1 MRTAA
6 PIVALVIAILACPGE
21 GARAQVTFEEA
32 IALSQRAP
40 RLEGA
45 RGELEARRREDADL
59 AGTSQGVAIQA
70 TPGARVLSEQDRGFE
85 GQLTVTHS
93 WNLGDLT
100 GARRRAAAA
109 ERGVL
114 SAEARA
120 VALEVRLDAARRW
133 IELWRLDRLERVV
146 RAERE
151 LAARFVA
158 HTERALRAG
167 VATAMDE
174 SEAGA
179 YAAEVLSRALTL
191 EGQRHEASLALALA
205 MARPPSAELRPRGPL
220 PSPALPDDPAPYL
233 RAVDDLP
240 AVAVERLAARA
251 ARAHEAE
258 AAASY
263 APIFGAGVQLQRESP
278 SGFIAQG
285 VLTLTV
291 PLMDQGQRQRSVARG
306 EAARREGARAQARLT
321 AARELSLAIH
331 DVEHQRRELAALRE
345 RLLPSLTR
353 LLERREAALRAGES
367 TVFDVA
373 AARRRLLEAR
383 GRAIEAAAARAW
395 AEVRLWILLAETERA
410 GRPE

>member
-6 PIVALVIAILACPGE
+6 PIVPLVVAILACPAE

-120 VALEVRLDAARRW
+120 VALEARLDAARRW

-205 MARPPSAELRPRGPL
+205 MARPPSAALRPRGPL

-233 RAVDDLP
+233 RAVDELP

-285 VLTLTV
+285 VLTLSV

-306 EAARREGARAQARLT
+306 EAARREGARAQARLE
-321 AARELSLAIH
+321 AARELSLAVH

-353 LLERREAALRAGES
+353 LVERREAALRAGES
-367 TVFDVA
+367 TVFEVA

-383 GRAIEAAAARAW
+383 GREIEAAAARAW
-395 AEVRLWILLAETERA
+395 AEVRLWILLAEMERA
-410 GRPE
+410 GRPQ